1 MLVLMISTIAVAH
14 FNRDVEFRHS
24 VSSNDSSNGRLYVL
38 YVYMYVCMYVCIVF
52 TMTLRS
58 QVKNII
64 LLIFV

>member
-24 VSSNDSSNGRLYVL
+24 VSSNDSSNGRLYV
-38 YVYMYVCMYVCIVF
+38 CMYVCIVF

-58 QVKNII
+58 QVK
-64 LLIFV
+64 